1 MKENKM
7 NFKFRKASFPVN
19 ESKET
24 KLKLQKRPLK
34 GKKSRSKRS
43 LKKPL
48 QTVDIGS
55 PAQVS

>member
-1 MKENKM
+1 M